1 MLRYEGLFDRPIVGG
16 LSEGLA
22 WLSDEALCLRA
33 AGSDVRKRFR
43 FCGCLGG
50 TINVRGVSIL
60 NSELSGTVACETQT
74 SSAAGKSLNII
85 SLMTGV

>member
-1 MLRYEGLFDRPIVGG
+1 MLGKGFDFVAALEGP
-16 LSEGLA
+16 
-22 WLSDEALCLRA
+22 
-33 AGSDVRKRFR
+33 
-43 FCGCLGG
+43 
-50 TINVRGVSIL
+50 INVRGVSIL